1 MARIIRVG
9 GATRR
14 EGAGTRGGVAGLWN
28 ALGAARNCVRIY
40 APRTGDRHAILDA
53 AAPAAQK
60 RPGAGAL
67 TLRRAIDA
75 GVLIVALGGCAT
87 SGTIQGWLSQAGTP
101 PARVELGYTA
111 DALGPGG
118 TLMLRL
124 PDGESFTGPYTQ
136 GWSTI
141 ETAQPQVPGLG
152 GVFFDWGGPQAGG
165 FMEDD
170 PIPVYQTEW
179 SSKASANLRGDRGRS
194 MSCRFRLTNPPA
206 RLAGGGEGR
215 CLGSDG
221 ATIDLR
227 F

>member
-1 MARIIRVG
+1 MARIMVGG

-14 EGAGTRGGVAGLWN
+14 EGASARRGVAGLWN
-28 ALGAARNCVRIY
+28 AVGAAANCVRIY
-40 APRTGDRHAILDA
+40 APRTGDRRAIQDA
-53 AAPAAQK
+53 AARLVEK
-60 RPGAGAL
+60 RPWAL
-67 TLRRAIDA
+67 PLRRALDA

-111 DALGPGG
+111 DAFGPGG
-118 TLMLRL
+118 TLTLRL

-136 GWSTI
+136 GWGTV

-194 MSCRFRLTNPPA
+194 MSCRFRLRNPPA

-221 ATIDLR
+221 AAIDLR